1 MNYSIALRGIYV
13 TARKDMRIYYRKAP
27 VFIFGLILP
36 TLLFFAFFVGRQL
49 DVPTYFP
56 GFLAMALFF
65 TSSSV
70 GPLII
75 PWEKQQGTFER
86 LLSLPVSIPL
96 LVVGDTLAGAGF
108 GLIISLIVFGVGAAF
123 LPIAI
128 PIGTILALPLLFIL
142 GNLCFAALG
151 VALSSPAGKVP
162 ANIMML
168 AALVRFP
175 LIFISG
181 IFIPIAQMPETAR
194 IVTYFSPLTYL
205 VDGLNNCMGQT
216 AVFPVLLDALVLI
229 AFALGF
235 VLLASWTLKRKA
247 LKGL

>member
-1 MNYSIALRGIYV
+1 MNYSIWTRGITC
-13 TARKDMRIYYRKAP
+13 TARKDIKIYYKKAP

-36 TLLFFAFFVGRQL
+36 TFLFFAFFVGRQL
-49 DVPTYFP
+49 DVPKYFP

-75 PWEKQQGTFER
+75 PWEKQAGTFER
-86 LLSLPVSIPL
+86 LLSLPVNIPG
-96 LVVGDTLAGAGF
+96 LVIGDTLAGAGF
-108 GLIISLIVFGVGAAF
+108 GLIISSIVFIVGALF
-123 LPIAI
+123 LPIVV
-128 PIGTILALPLLFIL
+128 PIGTILALPVLFVL
-142 GNLCFAALG
+142 GNLCFASLG
-151 VALSSPAGKVP
+151 VLLSSPAGRVP

-181 IFIPIAQMPETAR
+181 VFIPISELPDAAR
-194 IVTYFSPLTYL
+194 AVTFCSPLTYL
-205 VDGLNNCMGQT
+205 VDGLGGTMNQGGYFPLWLDAIVLVAFT
-216 AVFPVLLDALVLI
+216 AVFLT
-229 AFALGF
+229 
-235 VLLASWTLKRKA
+235 LASWTLQRKA